1 MDRLSRIGFGRRP
14 SYAVDH
20 VLDAA
25 VYLFTKTDREQIIQ
39 ARSREAVGDLKRV
52 RGVDGVIRF
61 INCRLENA
69 VAAHTIAFEVRIRRR
84 MK

>member
-1 MDRLSRIGFGRRP
+1 MDRLSRIGFGRRS

-39 ARSREAVGDLKRV
+39 ARSREAVGDLKRF

-61 INCRLENA
+61 INYRLENA
-69 VAAHTIAFEVRIRRR
+69 VVAHTIAFEVRIRRR